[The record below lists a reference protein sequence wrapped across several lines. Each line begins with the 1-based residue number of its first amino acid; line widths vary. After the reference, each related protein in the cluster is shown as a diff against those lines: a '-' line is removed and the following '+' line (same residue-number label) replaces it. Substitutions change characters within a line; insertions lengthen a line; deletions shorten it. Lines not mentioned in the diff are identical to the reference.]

1 MKRSGGI
8 ISEQRAKT
16 EMLAARLAAEP
27 GTVQYPTV
35 IVNPYGI
42 APLSALVCFQTDV
55 EETFTVCL
63 NDERG
68 RCYLCYETPVA
79 TQHRIV
85 VPALVNGEA
94 CRFVAQGSGGSEVA
108 VSLPKVSIEAPMKV
122 ELTGDAQKNTLLFAV
137 PADGA
142 GQPVAVN
149 MYGALCWTL
158 NLPLNHR
165 MTFLEDGHF
174 LCGAPLQMAPPYSGT
189 AIWEMDALGHIYRE
203 LRFED
208 GFVSDF
214 AVLPNGTIVAITQEA
229 WQGKARDTLVWLDG
243 RSGEEI
249 NRLRAADVLPASNG
263 TAGQSGSD
271 WFQGISLRYDKA
283 HDLLYWS
290 GMAQN
295 VVLEIDAQTAEVTR
309 IIGAVDGWNDQRFA
323 TSEAVSEIANSV
335 DAWNKGHTRL
345 ELFTRPVARG
355 LFEEAYG
362 VQRQGDA
369 LYYINANRYPLG
381 KKLAST
387 PLTINCLDLESGEAR
402 MFLSNDEALV
412 SPVFCD
418 LTCYDDGAALVLAGG
433 LSNTTSLR
441 PAVFARERQEDIV
454 LSAQAWYISGNKQR
468 TIWTFD
474 DNLVHVNL
482 WQPEKLAFQT
492 GNEQV
497 IDAWRPSFEIDIELL
512 HRSEERL
519 EDNLSIDFWQD
530 DARLYL
536 SGTFYKGEACT
547 LILRQGNEQHRFFL
561 TTNRQPFGTEW
572 LYTYGSSDVERRL
585 NWAIPCSHLHGE
597 WQIDLQIEDMLFHSN
612 ETVIF

>member
-1 MKRSGGI
+1 
-8 ISEQRAKT
+8 
-16 EMLAARLAAEP
+16 
-27 GTVQYPTV
+27 
-35 IVNPYGI
+35 
-42 APLSALVCFQTDV
+42 
-55 EETFTVCL
+55 
-63 NDERG
+63 
-68 RCYLCYETPVA
+68 
-79 TQHRIV
+79 
-85 VPALVNGEA
+85 
-94 CRFVAQGSGGSEVA
+94 
-108 VSLPKVSIEAPMKV
+108 
-122 ELTGDAQKNTLLFAV
+122 
-137 PADGA
+137 
-142 GQPVAVN
+142 
-149 MYGALCWTL
+149 
-158 NLPLNHR
+158 
-165 MTFLEDGHF
+165 
-174 LCGAPLQMAPPYSGT
+174 
-189 AIWEMDALGHIYRE
+189 
-203 LRFED
+203 
-208 GFVSDF
+208 
-214 AVLPNGTIVAITQEA
+214 
-229 WQGKARDTLVWLDG
+229 
-243 RSGEEI
+243 
-249 NRLRAADVLPASNG
+249 
-263 TAGQSGSD
+263 
-271 WFQGISLRYDKA
+271 
-283 HDLLYWS
+283 
-290 GMAQN
+290 
-295 VVLEIDAQTAEVTR
+295 
-309 IIGAVDGWNDQRFA
+309 
-323 TSEAVSEIANSV
+323 
-335 DAWNKGHTRL
+335 
-345 ELFTRPVARG
+345 
-355 LFEEAYG
+355 
-362 VQRQGDA
+362 
-369 LYYINANRYPLG
+369 
-381 KKLAST
+381 
-387 PLTINCLDLESGEAR
+387 

-497 IDAWRPSFEIDIELL
+497 IGAWRPSFEIDIELL